1 MPSNLGKS
9 IWRRSFGQAAIISP
23 IETPEREV
31 RRRREL
37 VSYMEVRREEKWDT
51 RAK

>member
-23 IETPEREV
+23 IETPER
-31 RRRREL
+31 
-37 VSYMEVRREEKWDT
+37 SEEEEEGVG
-51 RAK
+51 